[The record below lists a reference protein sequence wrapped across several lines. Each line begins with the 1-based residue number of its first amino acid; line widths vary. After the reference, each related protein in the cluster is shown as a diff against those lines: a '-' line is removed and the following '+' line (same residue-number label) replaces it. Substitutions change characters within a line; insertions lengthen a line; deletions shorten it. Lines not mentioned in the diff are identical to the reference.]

1 MKVSIWTAI
10 ILIIVGLYD
19 LSIVYNR
26 RDQLDKKI
34 IGQSN
39 ILKKRKKVLIAF
51 LIVGIILT
59 FAGIILLFVH

>member
-26 RDQLDKKI
+26 RDQLNKKV
-34 IGQSN
+34 IGNSV
-39 ILKKRKKVLIAF
+39 ILKKRRNVLLAF
-51 LIVGIILT
+51 LVVGIILT
-59 FAGIILLFVH
+59 LAGIILLFVH

>member
-26 RDQLDKKI
+26 LDQINKKL
-34 IGQSN
+34 IGNSV
-39 ILKKRKKVLIAF
+39 ILKKRRNVLLAF
-51 LIVGIILT
+51 LVVGIILT
-59 FAGIILLFVH
+59 LAGIILLFVH